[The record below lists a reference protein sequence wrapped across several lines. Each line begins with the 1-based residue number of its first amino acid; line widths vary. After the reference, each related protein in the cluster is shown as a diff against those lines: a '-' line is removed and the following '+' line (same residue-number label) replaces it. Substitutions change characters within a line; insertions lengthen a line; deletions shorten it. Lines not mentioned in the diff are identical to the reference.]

1 MKSFLKIV
9 SISLIFS
16 TIFYSFNTKH
26 MNFYSFSAKDIDGN
40 TVDFSKFK
48 GKKVMVVNTASEC
61 GYTPQYK
68 VLEEVYKANKNKNF
82 VVIGFP
88 CNQFGGQ
95 EPGAEKDIKSFC
107 SKNYGVSFLMM
118 SKIDVKGK
126 TQHPLYSWLTKKA
139 ENGKLDSEVKWNF
152 QKYLINENGELEEM
166 LPSSESPASEKVLN
180 WIN

>member
-1 MKSFLKIV
+1 
-9 SISLIFS
+9 
-16 TIFYSFNTKH
+16 
-26 MNFYSFSAKDIDGN
+26 MNFHSFSAKDIDGN
-40 TVDFSKFK
+40 TIDFSKFK

-68 VLEEVYKANKNKNF
+68 ALEEVYKANKNKNF

-95 EPGAEKDIKSFC
+95 EPGSEREIKSFC

-118 SKIDVKGK
+118 SKIDVKGNK
-126 TQHPLYSWLTKKA
+126 QHPLYSWLTKKS
-139 ENGKLDSEVKWNF
+139 ENGKLDAEVKWNF
-152 QKYLINENGELEEM
+152 QKYLINENGELAEM

-180 WIN
+180 WIK

>member
-1 MKSFLKIV
+1 
-9 SISLIFS
+9 
-16 TIFYSFNTKH
+16 
-26 MNFYSFSAKDIDGN
+26 MNFHSFSAKDIDGN
-40 TVDFSKFK
+40 IIDFSKFK

-68 VLEEVYKANKNKNF
+68 ALEEVYKANKNKNF

-95 EPGAEKDIKSFC
+95 EPGSEREIKSFC

-118 SKIDVKGK
+118 SKIDVKGNK
-126 TQHPLYSWLTKKA
+126 QHPLYSWLTKKS
-139 ENGKLDSEVKWNF
+139 ENGKLDAEVKWNF
-152 QKYLINENGELEEM
+152 QKYLINENGELAEM

-180 WIN
+180 WIK

>member
-1 MKSFLKIV
+1 
-9 SISLIFS
+9 
-16 TIFYSFNTKH
+16 
-26 MNFYSFSAKDIDGN
+26 MNFHSFSAKDIDGN
-40 TVDFSKFK
+40 TIDFSKFK

-68 VLEEVYKANKNKNF
+68 ALEEVYKANKNKNF

-95 EPGAEKDIKSFC
+95 EPGSESEIKSFC

-118 SKIDVKGK
+118 SKIDVKGNK
-126 TQHPLYSWLTKKA
+126 QHPLYSWLTKKS
-139 ENGKLDSEVKWNF
+139 ENGKLDAEVKWNF
-152 QKYLINENGELEEM
+152 QKYLINENGELAEM

-180 WIN
+180 WIK